1 MKIKIIIAAI
11 ILSQPLIAQIPT
23 SFGFTLSKASGDDI
37 SLVKSKT
44 YFIKE
49 ILNSPKEVIQFEF
62 DRIASS
68 TSGDLTSFIY
78 KCPGKNKEG
87 LILAFYGDYWN
98 DAGDI
103 YKGYIFKDLPKEKA
117 IEFLSKVAKTVE
129 EQRDF
134 LSKTSNSNVHI
145 EYDDMTIVIS
155 KNMETKIQI
164 LWSGFDP
171 DWESWAFTR
180 TKKIFEKELK

>member
-1 MKIKIIIAAI
+1 MKIKLIIGAL
-11 ILSQPLIAQIPT
+11 ILCQPLIAQIPT

-37 SLVKSKT
+37 SIVKAKT

-49 ILNSPKEVIQFEF
+49 ILNSPKQVIQFEF

-68 TSGDLTSFIY
+68 TSGVLTSFIY
-78 KCPGKNKEG
+78 KCPEKNKKG

-117 IEFLSKVAKTVE
+117 IEFLSKVAETVE
-129 EQRDF
+129 KQRDF
-134 LSKTSNSNVHI
+134 LSKTSNSNVYI

-164 LWSGFDP
+164 LWNGFDP

-180 TKKIFEKELK
+180 TKRRIENDFK

>member
-1 MKIKIIIAAI
+1 MKIKIIIVAL
-11 ILSQPLIAQIPT
+11 ILSQPLIAQITT
-23 SFGFTLSKASGDDI
+23 SFGFTLSKASGEDI
-37 SLVKSKT
+37 SLDKTKT

-78 KCPGKNKEG
+78 KCTGKNKEG

-103 YKGYIFKDLPKEKA
+103 YKGYLFKDLPKDKA
-117 IEFLSKVAKTVE
+117 IEFLSKVAETVE
-129 EQRDF
+129 DQRDF
-134 LSKTSNSNVHI
+134 LLKTSNSNVSI
-145 EYDDMTIVIS
+145 EFDDMTIVIS

-164 LWSGFDP
+164 LWNGFDP
-171 DWESWAFTR
+171 DWENWAFTR
-180 TKKIFEKELK
+180 TKRRIEDELK

>member
-1 MKIKIIIAAI
+1 MKIKIIIAAL
-11 ILSQPLIAQIPT
+11 ILSQTLTAQIPA

-37 SLVKSKT
+37 SLVKAKT

-62 DRIASS
+62 DLIASS

-117 IEFLSKVAKTVE
+117 IEFLSKVAETVE
-129 EQRDF
+129 ERRDF
-134 LSKTSNSNVHI
+134 LSKTSNSNVYI
-145 EYDDMTIVIS
+145 EYDDMAIVIS

-164 LWSGFDP
+164 LWSGSDT
-171 DWESWAFTR
+171 DWENWAFTR
-180 TKKIFEKELK
+180 TKRRIEADFK

>member
-1 MKIKIIIAAI
+1 MRIKIIIAALI
-11 ILSQPLIAQIPT
+11 ICQPLIAQIPT

-37 SLVKSKT
+37 SFAKAKT

-49 ILNSPKEVIQFEF
+49 ILDSPKEVIQFEF

-78 KCPGKNKEG
+78 KCQGKNKEG

-103 YKGYIFKDLPKEKA
+103 YKGYIFKDLPKDKA
-117 IEFLSKVAKTVE
+117 IEFLSKVAENVE
-129 EQRDF
+129 EQRNF
-134 LSKTSNSNVHI
+134 LSKTSNSNVYI

-164 LWSGFDP
+164 LWSGFDT
-171 DWESWAFTR
+171 DWENWAFTR
-180 TKKIFEKELK
+180 TKRRIEKGLK

>member
-78 KCPGKNKEG
+78 KCTGKNKEG

-171 DWESWAFTR
+171 DWENWAFTR
-180 TKKIFEKELK
+180 TKRRIENDLN

>member
-1 MKIKIIIAAI
+1 MKIKLIIAAL

-23 SFGFTLSKASGDDI
+23 SFGFTLSKVSGDEI
-37 SLVKSKT
+37 SLVKTKT

-68 TSGDLTSFIY
+68 NSGDLTSFIY
-78 KCPGKNKEG
+78 KCHGKNKEG

-117 IEFLSKVAKTVE
+117 IEFLSKVAETVE
-129 EQRDF
+129 EQGNF
-134 LSKTSNSNVHI
+134 LSKTSNGNVYI
-145 EYDDMTIVIS
+145 EYDDMKVVIS

-164 LWSGFDP
+164 LWNGFDP
-171 DWESWAFTR
+171 DWENWAFTR
-180 TKKIFEKELK
+180 TKRRIEKDLK

>member
-1 MKIKIIIAAI
+1 MKIKIIIAAL

-23 SFGFTLSKASGDDI
+23 SFGFKLSKTSGDDI
-37 SLVKSKT
+37 SLDKAKS

-78 KCPGKNKEG
+78 KCTGKNKEG

-103 YKGYIFKDLPKEKA
+103 YKGYIFKDLPKDKA
-117 IEFLSKVAKTVE
+117 IEFLSKVAETIENQKV
-129 EQRDF
+129 F
-134 LSKTSNSNVHI
+134 LSKTSNSNVNI

-155 KNMETKIQI
+155 KDMETKIQI
-164 LWSGFDP
+164 LWNGFDP
-171 DWESWAFTR
+171 DWENWAFTR
-180 TKKIFEKELK
+180 TKRRTENDLK